1 MNQNQQ
7 LEHEIDLFAIWKII
21 IRYKH
26 VVLLSIA
33 IMTSIFAYYALTL
46 PTVYYAEVLMVPT
59 EKISRSSAGLSLS
72 NLIGG
77 GGIASTSD
85 GDVGII
91 GEQALA
97 GLQTYSFLTKYIK
110 QNNLK
115 PKLFH
120 DEWNKNLGK
129 WVNGN
134 QPSDMAAFKKISKI
148 LTVRARDKSKANI
161 AYIRANWGNP
171 ENIKDVPELVNGLAL
186 TLNVH
191 AKQESISNSRK
202 AIQFLKDELSK
213 TEVLRI
219 RSMLYE
225 LIESH
230 IINITIANSQSKEFV
245 FKVIDKATIPEKPQ
259 PSKTILLLI
268 IGVFIGTVFGVFLAI
283 MMNFFK
289 K

>member
-1 MNQNQQ
+1 
-7 LEHEIDLFAIWKII
+7 
-21 IRYKH
+21 
-26 VVLLSIA
+26 
-33 IMTSIFAYYALTL
+33 
-46 PTVYYAEVLMVPT
+46 
-59 EKISRSSAGLSLS
+59 
-72 NLIGG
+72 
-77 GGIASTSD
+77 
-85 GDVGII
+85 
-91 GEQALA
+91 
-97 GLQTYSFLTKYIK
+97 
-110 QNNLK
+110 
-115 PKLFH
+115 
-120 DEWNKNLGK
+120 
-129 WVNGN
+129 
-134 QPSDMAAFKKISKI
+134 MAAFKKISKI

-202 AIQFLKDELSK
+202 AIQFLRDELSK

-245 FKVIDKATIPEKPQ
+245 FKVIDKAIIPEKPE